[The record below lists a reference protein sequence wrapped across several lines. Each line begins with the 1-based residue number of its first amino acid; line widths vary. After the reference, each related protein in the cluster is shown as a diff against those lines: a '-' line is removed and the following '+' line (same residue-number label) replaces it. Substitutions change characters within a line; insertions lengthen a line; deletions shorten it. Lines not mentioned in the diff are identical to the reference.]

1 VKKAPVW
8 LLRETVLAMHDLLI
22 AEFGGAAGIRDEA
35 LLDSALARPR
45 NLFAYEQS
53 RVFDLAASLAFGLI
67 RNHPFLDGNKR
78 VAFTSAVTFLRL
90 NGWRVDATEVDA
102 TVRTLALAAG
112 DMTQADYAGWLKVNS
127 RASGR
132 TR

>member
-1 VKKAPVW
+1 MKKAPVW

-53 RVFDLAASLAFGLI
+53 PVFDLAASLAFGLI

-127 RASGR
+127 RAPGR